1 MKEIIVDISNDGEVQ
16 IETRGFKG
24 KSCIAESQFIKELLG
39 SEIQK
44 QLTPAYYQKN
54 NVAVK
59 KYLPLC
65 G

>member
-1 MKEIIVDISNDGEVQ
+1 MKQIIIEVSNEGEIT

-24 KSCIAESQFIKELLG
+24 KVCIIESQFIKEVLG
-39 SEIQK
+39 KEISCT
-44 QLTPAYYQKN
+44 LTPTYWQEN
-54 NVAVK
+54 NASIK